1 MKANLIRRISIAICL
16 VSCLGIYSCQKT
28 QSAAATDTT
37 SPSSLSSSADDQ
49 QQVSNESNLI
59 VNDAN
64 TALSGQSSFSGSL
77 SSNTSFSGNT
87 QVNDVN
93 GSTAVNGTSG
103 VNGLVNSH
111 QLICDATITYD
122 TVNNQRVIT
131 IVYDGTNC
139 WGNRTRTGTVTIS
152 LPLGQ
157 HWKDQGATATITI
170 TDLKITRLSDDKTIV
185 LNGTKTIT
193 NVSGGLLQDLATL
206 QTITHTITGSLKIDF
221 ESGLTRTWN
230 VSKQRVFTYNNG
242 IVITTTGTYS
252 DGTYNDIAE
261 WGTNRFNEAFKS
273 LISAP
278 KVIRQD
284 CDFRLVSGQ
293 NTVITDKGTSVITY
307 GLDSSGNPTGCP
319 GSGTY
324 YLKLVWTGVNG
335 KTYTVIRPY

>member
-1 MKANLIRRISIAICL
+1 MKTNLIRRMALAICL
-16 VSCLGIYSCQKT
+16 LSCISIYSCQKSN
-28 QSAAATDTT
+28 SASQD
-37 SPSSLSSSADDQ
+37 SSSTNLSTTADDQ
-49 QQVSNESNLI
+49 QQVSNESDI
-59 VNDAN
+59 ISNDAN
-64 TALSGQSSFSGSL
+64 TALNGQSDFSGST
-77 SSNTSFSGNT
+77 SSTASLSGNT
-87 QVNDVN
+87 EVN
-93 GSTAVNGTSG
+93 STDAVTGLSS
-103 VNGLVNSH
+103 LVNVH

-122 TVNNQRVIT
+122 TSNNQRVIT

-139 WGNRTRTGTVTIS
+139 WGNRTRSGKVIIT

-157 HWKDQGATATITI
+157 HWKDAGATVNIVI
-170 TDLKITRLSDDKTIV
+170 DELKITRLRDGKSIV
-185 LNGTKTIT
+185 INGNKTIT
-193 NVSGGLLQDLATL
+193 NVSGGLLKDLATL
-206 QTITHTITGSLKIDF
+206 GTITHTITGTMSIDF
-221 ESGLTRTWN
+221 DNGTTRAWN

-261 WGTNRFNEAFKS
+261 WGLNRLGESFKS
-273 LISAP
+273 LISEP

-307 GLDSSGNPTGCP
+307 GLDMNGNPTGCP

-324 YLKLVWTGVNG
+324 YYKLVWTGENG

>member
-16 VSCLGIYSCQKT
+16 VSCIGIYSCQKT
-28 QSAAATDTT
+28 QSTAGSDTT
-37 SPSSLSSSADDQ
+37 TANLSTAADDQ
-49 QQVSNESNLI
+49 QQVSNESDLI

-64 TALSGQSSFSGSL
+64 TALNGQSSFSGSL
-77 SSNTSFSGNT
+77 SSSATVSGNT

-103 VNGLVNSH
+103 VDGLVNVH

-122 TVNNQRVIT
+122 TANNQRVIT

-152 LPLGQ
+152 MPLGQ
-157 HWKDQGATATITI
+157 HWKDQGATVTIVI
-170 TDLKITRLSDDKTIV
+170 DALKITRLRDDKSIV

-193 NVSGGLLQDLATL
+193 NVSGGLLKDLATL

-252 DGTYNDIAE
+252 DGTDNNIAE
-261 WGTNRFNEAFKS
+261 WGTNRFGEAFKS
-273 LISAP
+273 LISEP

-293 NTVITDKGTSVITY
+293 NTVITDKGTAVITY

-319 GSGTY
+319 GSGSY
-324 YLKLVWTGVNG
+324 YLKLVWTGTNG
-335 KTYTVIRPY
+335 KTYTIIRPY

>member
-1 MKANLIRRISIAICL
+1 MKANLIRRMALAICL
-16 VSCLGIYSCQKT
+16 LSCISIYSCQKSN
-28 QSAAATDTT
+28 SASQD
-37 SPSSLSSSADDQ
+37 SSSTNLSTTADDQ
-49 QQVSNESNLI
+49 QQVSNESDI
-59 VNDAN
+59 ISNDAN
-64 TALSGQSSFSGSL
+64 TALNGQSDFSGST
-77 SSNTSFSGNT
+77 SSTASLSGNT
-87 QVNDVN
+87 EVN
-93 GSTAVNGTSG
+93 STDAVTGLSS
-103 VNGLVNSH
+103 LVNVH

-122 TVNNQRVIT
+122 TSNNQRVIT

-139 WGNRTRTGTVTIS
+139 WGNRTRSGKVIIT

-157 HWKDQGATATITI
+157 HWKDAGATVNIVI
-170 TDLKITRLSDDKTIV
+170 DELKITRLRDGKSIV
-185 LNGTKTIT
+185 INGNKTIT
-193 NVSGGLLQDLATL
+193 NVSGGLLKDLATL
-206 QTITHTITGSLKIDF
+206 GTITHTITGTMSIDF
-221 ESGLTRTWN
+221 DNGTTRAWN

-261 WGTNRFNEAFKS
+261 WGLNRLGESFKS
-273 LISAP
+273 LISEP

-307 GLDSSGNPTGCP
+307 GLDMNGNPTGCP

-324 YLKLVWTGVNG
+324 YYKLVWTGENG

>member
-1 MKANLIRRISIAICL
+1 MKANLIRRMALAICL
-16 VSCLGIYSCQKT
+16 LSCISIYSCQKSN
-28 QSAAATDTT
+28 SASQD
-37 SPSSLSSSADDQ
+37 SSSTNLSTTADDQ
-49 QQVSNESNLI
+49 QQVSNESDI
-59 VNDAN
+59 ISNDAN
-64 TALSGQSSFSGSL
+64 TALNGQSDFSGST
-77 SSNTSFSGNT
+77 SSTASLSGNT
-87 QVNDVN
+87 EVN
-93 GSTAVNGTSG
+93 STYAVTGLSS
-103 VNGLVNSH
+103 LVNVH

-122 TVNNQRVIT
+122 TSNNQRVIT

-139 WGNRTRTGTVTIS
+139 WGNRTRSGKVIIT

-157 HWKDQGATATITI
+157 HWKDAGATVNIVI
-170 TDLKITRLSDDKTIV
+170 DELKITRLRDGKSIV
-185 LNGTKTIT
+185 INGNKTIT
-193 NVSGGLLQDLATL
+193 NVSGGLLKDLATL
-206 QTITHTITGSLKIDF
+206 ETITHTITGTMSIDF
-221 ESGLTRTWN
+221 DNGTTRAWN

-261 WGTNRFNEAFKS
+261 WGLNRLGESFKS
-273 LISAP
+273 LISEP

-307 GLDSSGNPTGCP
+307 GLDMNGNPTGCP

-324 YLKLVWTGVNG
+324 YYKLVWTGENG

>member
-1 MKANLIRRISIAICL
+1 MKANLIRRMALAICL
-16 VSCLGIYSCQKT
+16 LSCISIYSCQKSN
-28 QSAAATDTT
+28 SASQD
-37 SPSSLSSSADDQ
+37 SSSTNLSTTADDQ
-49 QQVSNESNLI
+49 QQVSNESDI
-59 VNDAN
+59 ISNDAN
-64 TALSGQSSFSGSL
+64 TALNGQSDFSGST
-77 SSNTSFSGNT
+77 SSTASLSGNT
-87 QVNDVN
+87 EVN
-93 GSTAVNGTSG
+93 STDAVTGLSS
-103 VNGLVNSH
+103 LVNVH

-122 TVNNQRVIT
+122 TSNNQRVIT

-139 WGNRTRTGTVTIS
+139 WGNRTRSGKVIIT

-157 HWKDQGATATITI
+157 HWKDAGATVNIVI
-170 TDLKITRLSDDKTIV
+170 DELKITRLRDGKSIV
-185 LNGTKTIT
+185 INGNKTIT
-193 NVSGGLLQDLATL
+193 NVSGGLLKDLATL
-206 QTITHTITGSLKIDF
+206 ETITHTITGTMSIDF
-221 ESGLTRTWN
+221 DNGTTRAWN

-261 WGTNRFNEAFKS
+261 WGLNRLGESFKS
-273 LISAP
+273 LISEP

-307 GLDSSGNPTGCP
+307 GLDMNGNPTGCP

-324 YLKLVWTGVNG
+324 YYKLVWTGENG